1 MAEEAAPSLI
11 PDQRRELLVRHLRRE
26 GVLSVQQI
34 TQLFGV
40 SHMTVRRDIAELE
53 RQGLVF
59 SVPGGVRI
67 ASPVQT
73 EPSYQTKT
81 AVEQPQKQ
89 AMAAR
94 AAELVRDGM
103 TVYLDAGTTLSAM
116 VPLLARRESLTVVTN
131 DFTTAGLLMAS
142 PHLDVIH
149 VGGRVEPANR
159 SSVGRLAART
169 LRQLALDL
177 AFISTSSW
185 DRLRGVTTPSELK
198 VEVKEAA
205 MECAGSS
212 VLVAGSSKY
221 GTFGKYRVAPLT
233 SFDVVITDEDL
244 AEAAAEGIRAGGTEL
259 LLVRPEEPHPSTPAA
274 APRGAAERPSAEQSV

>member
-94 AAELVRDGM
+94 AAELVQDGM
-103 TVYLDAGTTLSAM
+103 TLYLDAGTTLSAM
-116 VPLLARRESLTVVTN
+116 VPLLARHESLTVVTN
-131 DFTTAGLLMAS
+131 DFTTADLLMAS
-142 PHLDVIH
+142 PHIDVIH

-159 SSVGRLAART
+159 SSVGLLAAHT

-198 VEVKEAA
+198 VEVKKAA
-205 MECAGSS
+205 MECSGSS

-233 SFDVVITDEDL
+233 SFDVVITDEVL

-259 LLVRPEEPHPSTPAA
+259 LLARSEETLPQA
-274 APRGAAERPSAEQSV
+274 SANFPCKVADR

>member
-1 MAEEAAPSLI
+1 MAEEPAPSLI

-53 RQGLVF
+53 RQGRVF

-67 ASPVQT
+67 ASPVPS
-73 EPSYQTKT
+73 EPSHQAKT
-81 AVEQPQKQ
+81 AVEQPQKH

-94 AAELVRDGM
+94 AAELVHDDM

-116 VPLLARRESLTVVTN
+116 VPFLAAHTSLTVVTN
-131 DFTTAGLLMAS
+131 DFTTADLLMAS
-142 PHLDVIH
+142 PHIDVIH

-159 SSVGRLAART
+159 SSVGRLAAHT

-177 AFISTSSW
+177 AFVSTSSW
-185 DRLRGVTTPSELK
+185 DLLRGVTTPSEPK
-198 VEVKEAA
+198 VEVKQAA
-205 MECAGSS
+205 MDCAGSS
-212 VLVAGSSKY
+212 ALVAGSSKF
-221 GTFGKYRVAPLT
+221 GTFGKYRVAPL
-233 SFDVVITDEDL
+233 SAFDTIITDEAL
-244 AEAAAEGIRAGGTEL
+244 ADAAAESVRASGAEL
-259 LLVRPEEPHPSTPAA
+259 LLVRPDPSVAA
-274 APRGAAERPSAEQSV
+274 TQPDLSTSTVGTAS

>member
-94 AAELVRDGM
+94 AAELVQDGM

-131 DFTTAGLLMAS
+131 DFTTADLLMAS
-142 PHLDVIH
+142 PHIDVIH

-177 AFISTSSW
+177 AFVSTSSW

-198 VEVKEAA
+198 VEVKKAA

-259 LLVRPEEPHPSTPAA
+259 LLARPEESLPQASAGL
-274 APRGAAERPSAEQSV
+274 PRKVADRQ